1 MILGWLLEMQHPD
14 NSKRKHEPI
23 KGLDLIRPSCGAA
36 ALAEVMVAS
45 DGELGFDRNVQ
56 AAIVLGITT
65 CMRLSHFLDTMTSL
79 EAAVGPLPNSLISS
93 VMVVDD
99 GSSDEDRAVMLS
111 TFPGY
116 TFIFKSS
123 DQRGHAHSMNILVSE
138 FLAYSSRAKRP
149 CYFMYLE
156 DDWRVLGTPVLH
168 ASLARAMRGY
178 DNRADETDPA
188 KHPFSRLLEMSKAIL
203 SSGDSGSA
211 GARDRVHQVLF
222 NEQGSRT
229 CALGDLEA
237 CDTSIIGSGGWPQTK
252 MVQLS
257 TVNGSTVDIPYSLH
271 EFGMLTSSDRL
282 SDGRVHE
289 FSNWPG
295 LSLNPGLWDLRT
307 VYRAVAS
314 CRGSSHMF
322 DTDDTLFEQRF
333 AVTGFAA
340 GLTMA
345 YLPALLF
352 EHTGDVSA
360 YSLNDRHRPWD

>member
-1 MILGWLLEMQHPD
+1 MVLGWLFEVQHSD
-14 NSKRKHEPI
+14 DSKRKYEPI
-23 KGLDLIRPSCGAA
+23 EGLDLIRPACGAA
-36 ALAEVMVAS
+36 ALDEVTVES
-45 DGELGFDRNVQ
+45 DGELGFDLN
-56 AAIVLGITT
+56 AKTAIVLGITT
-65 CMRLSHFLDTMTSL
+65 CKRLSHFLDTMTAL
-79 EAAVGPLPNSLISS
+79 ETAVGPLPNALISS
-93 VMVVDD
+93 VLVVDD

-123 DQRGHAHSMNILVSE
+123 DQRGHAHSMNILVVE
-138 FLAYSSRAKRP
+138 FLAYSSRAKHP

-156 DDWRVLGTPVLH
+156 DDWHLLGTSVLH
-168 ASLARAMRGY
+168 ASLARAMQAY
-178 DNRADETDPA
+178 ETRISKSDSA
-188 KHPFSRLLEMSKAIL
+188 KHPFYHMLQMSIAIL
-203 SSGDSGSA
+203 SSDVSGSTD
-211 GARDRVHQVLF
+211 ARDWVHQVLF

-237 CDTSIIGSGGWPQTK
+237 CDTSIIGSGGWPQVK
-252 MVQLS
+252 YVPLS
-257 TVNGSTVDIPYSLH
+257 ITNDSAIDIPYSLH
-271 EFGMLTSSDRL
+271 EFGLLSSSDRF
-282 SDGRVHE
+282 SDGRVHD

-295 LSLNPGLWDLRT
+295 LSLNPGLWDLRAIH
-307 VYRAVAS
+307 RAVTS

-333 AVTGFAA
+333 AVTGLAA

-345 YLPALLF
+345 YLPALFF